1 MLPYYGTKGQTKRV
15 RMSNNLSLRVFCV
28 VLQYFWVRRKE
39 EKKKIAQRLV
49 TGSTVY
55 IDEEIVG
62 GDVLWHTSRMKS
74 PVLSP
79 ALSALL
85 PGSTLSRYCRAGNSA
100 EGRKSSSAVAWV
112 WAVKQILKY
121 KSCNVNP
128 SDTASIL
135 THFLSNMKEIYVPNF
150 CLPFYTSL
158 KAMDFQSI
166 PFLGSGVNQKHW
178 LAKMTSRKKQNIYI
192 LKSIQIFRGGCPL
205 PSRAFELWPCC
216 CSCFFLLDP
225 LPSLGLAPTA

>member
-1 MLPYYGTKGQTKRV
+1 MLPYYGTKRQTKRE

-55 IDEEIVG
+55 IVEEIVG

-112 WAVKQILKY
+112 WAGKQIQKY
-121 KSCNVNP
+121 KSCNFNP
-128 SDTASIL
+128 YNSALIL
-135 THFLSNMKEIYVPNF
+135 THILSSERYMF
-150 CLPFYTSL
+150 
-158 KAMDFQSI
+158 
-166 PFLGSGVNQKHW
+166 
-178 LAKMTSRKKQNIYI
+178 
-192 LKSIQIFRGGCPL
+192 QIFV
-205 PSRAFELWPCC
+205 FHFTHLWKPRIF
-216 CSCFFLLDP
+216 SPFHFWRVEWTKNT
-225 LPSLGLAPTA
+225 GLQRWLQEKNKTSTS